1 MMNAILWLFGTIIVY
16 WASKRLYRTY
26 KKMYLTPLL
35 VTPMV
40 VIAVIELSGVSYNT
54 YDKGAGWLTDLVEP
68 ATIALAVILYK
79 NWEQLKNNAW
89 TIIICVGCGAI
100 AAIVTSAGLSYLLGL
115 SPEIMDS
122 LAPRSATTPIAI
134 SISSNIG
141 GIPTITAV
149 ATIFTGLLSMI
160 VGPLIVKWLHI
171 QHPIARGVLFGTSAH
186 SAGISK
192 AMEYGDVSGSIAAI
206 AMMATA
212 FITLA
217 AAPWLILMFQ

>member
-1 MMNAILWLFGTIIVY
+1 MMSAIFWLFGTLLVY
-16 WASKRLYRTY
+16 WASKCLYRTY

-35 VTPMV
+35 VTPM
-40 VIAVIELSGVSYNT
+40 IIITVIEWAGVSFNT
-54 YDKGAGWLTDLVEP
+54 YDKGVGWLTDLVEP

-79 NWEQLKNNAW
+79 NWDHLKKNAW
-89 TIIICVGCGAI
+89 AIIVCVGCGAI
-100 AAIVTSAGLSYLLGL
+100 AAIVTSAGFSYLLGL

-149 ATIFTGLLSMI
+149 ATLFTGLLSLI
-160 VGPLIVKWLHI
+160 VGPLIVKWFRI
-171 QHPIARGVLFGTSAH
+171 QHPLARGVLYGTSAH

-192 AMEYGDVSGSIAAI
+192 AMEYDAVSGSIAAI

-212 FITLA
+212 FITLI
-217 AAPWLILMFQ
+217 AAPWLVLMFQ